1 MSRESAGAAI
11 RALRESR
18 DWSLADLAAATG
30 VSTMGLSYL
39 ERGARKPHKST
50 VQKVENGLGLPPGTY
65 SRLLVAA
72 DPDAELARLIAAQ
85 PSNPT
90 AVRRAG
96 AVVVDRHSDTDVLEG
111 YAEAQLDAIKSV
123 IDRLPATTSNEYETY
138 ILSVIAQ
145 CVKAEMLA
153 ASSWRVAVNAGAD
166 STGRL
171 MEHLRALEATRGALL
186 ERMPTSLSARFDRAC
201 AQSSLPEA
209 VVAALI
215 GVAPTKCGIS
225 AIGASSLRARSPAS
239 EPSST
244 QSRQVTT
251 RMRGSSEL
259 QRGRAVESRSSTVRR
274 RQSATGVGC
283 GHHTLRGSAVSGCRP
298 ECGCGP
304 APVSTRRGPQPGG
317 LAVCCANRCRG
328 RGRHHRRSTGSGM
341 GPAVDRN
348 RSRRGSLG
356 YHRYCGYADSPA
368 RSHTPSCGAAARA
381 TSPCADGATDGHDG
395 TWRRCVVPAN
405 PAPGP

>member
-153 ASSWRVAVNAGAD
+153 ASS
-166 STGRL
+166 
-171 MEHLRALEATRGALL
+171 
-186 ERMPTSLSARFDRAC
+186 PC
-201 AQSSLPEA
+201 
-209 VVAALI
+209 
-215 GVAPTKCGIS
+215 
-225 AIGASSLRARSPAS
+225 
-239 EPSST
+239 
-244 QSRQVTT
+244 
-251 RMRGSSEL
+251 
-259 QRGRAVESRSSTVRR
+259 SRSWIIRR
-274 RQSATGVGC
+274 PPHAGQFQ
-283 GHHTLRGSAVSGCRP
+283 
-298 ECGCGP
+298 
-304 APVSTRRGPQPGG
+304 PVSNLNRHGG
-317 LAVCCANRCRG
+317 YSEFELC
-328 RGRHHRRSTGSGM
+328 GS
-341 GPAVDRN
+341 
-348 RSRRGSLG
+348 
-356 YHRYCGYADSPA
+356 
-368 RSHTPSCGAAARA
+368 
-381 TSPCADGATDGHDG
+381 TSPM
-395 TWRRCVVPAN
+395 
-405 PAPGP
+405 